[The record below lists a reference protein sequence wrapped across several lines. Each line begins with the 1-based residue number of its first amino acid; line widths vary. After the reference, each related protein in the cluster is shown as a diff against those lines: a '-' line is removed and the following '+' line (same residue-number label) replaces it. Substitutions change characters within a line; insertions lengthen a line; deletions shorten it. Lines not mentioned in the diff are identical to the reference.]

1 MAISESKTETCP
13 LLELTERKDKVNVI
27 NVLGEE
33 KIKQEKRTGV
43 GAKRPMW
50 LDPLAQRRWV
60 SEAAKT

>member
-1 MAISESKTETCP
+1 MAVSESKTDKETCP

-43 GAKRPMW
+43 GAKRPVW
-50 LDPLAQRRWV
+50 LDL
-60 SEAAKT
+60 